1 MTSSAF
7 FCDGC
12 VYLNWRNGH
21 HFRLEMSDGGG
32 VGAFPPP
39 SAPLH
44 VSAAISGDLT
54 TTKTSERRPRSPI
67 KL

>member
-7 FCDGC
+7 FCDGS

-32 VGAFPPP
+32 GGGGAFSPP

-44 VSAAISGDLT
+44 VSGAISA
-54 TTKTSERRPRSPI
+54 I
-67 KL
+67 